1 MTPLWLA
8 KHQTRVPAVYL
19 SFHTLDSDSSHD
31 AALQNHINETK
42 NAIAK
47 SGFKTR
53 YAVVLVSDDAAI
65 SPLDFDERLASIRRA
80 TSLDPKLSCFH
91 FDVSDSQTDLP
102 NFVSGVLRALQP
114 ICIDYYRDLTKH
126 SRRKRGRPAPPPIT
140 GGASRGTSQ
149 VLTMNGWNVRYDFK
163 LAVFAEFRQEM
174 DVAQRH
180 YESALEELFGPEGS
194 LEHTPSWSARWQE
207 ARVLCDIIAFRVLR
221 CQIWRGMTSGAAES
235 WYNYKERMRDLID
248 RRGKGTDNSYGWE
261 AWEARWAKM
270 MAQLIEMADLP
281 VFKPV
286 DLSDPEDRTSGP
298 TVYAPAEKMYST
310 LDRMMPFH
318 LLHHPGYWWRLA
330 CKHLIARKRNAE
342 AIPQEDRTLPSE
354 TTSAQLANRTR
365 TYDTY
370 MVPQPH
376 EEAPLSGHSTYDYLL
391 DLQSQTERVE
401 SIMSNRGQIRAVQQ
415 VKIDLA
421 REFYRADRYDEVIQT
436 LQPVWDNMIWRREKW
451 FDLALEVLELIHG
464 SAERTS
470 NAKLQAES
478 AWELAY
484 QRTYLHVCIFYLS
497 DSQQPSDLKKA
508 STYCS
513 AYRVLVVTT
522 ISNTFC

>member
-1 MTPLWLA
+1 MTPLWLT

-19 SFHTLDSDSSHD
+19 SFHTLDSDSDHD
-31 AALQNHINETK
+31 AALQSHINETR

-80 TSLDPKLSCFH
+80 TSLDPKISCFH

-102 NFVSGVLRALQP
+102 SFVSGVLRALQP

-281 VFKPV
+281 VFRPV
-286 DLSDPEDRTSGP
+286 DLSDPEDQTSGP
-298 TVYAPAEKMYST
+298 IIYAPAEKMYST

-330 CKHLIARKRNAE
+330 CKHLMARKRNAE

-401 SIMSNRGQIRAVQQ
+401 SIMSNRGQMRAVQQ

-421 REFYRADRYDEVIQT
+421 REFYGADRYDEVIQT

-451 FDLALEVLELIHG
+451 FDLALEVLELIHS
-464 SAERTS
+464 SAEKTN

-478 AWELAY
+478 GWELAY
-484 QRTYLHVCIFYLS
+484 RRTYFHICIFYLS
-497 DSQQPSDLKKA
+497 DSQQPSNLKKA
-508 STYCS
+508 STYYS
-513 AYRVLVVTT
+513 AYRALVVTT
-522 ISNTFC
+522 IPNTFC

>member
-1 MTPLWLA
+1 MTPLWLT
-8 KHQTRVPAVYL
+8 KHQSRIPAVYL
-19 SFHTLDSDSSHD
+19 SFHTLDSDPNND
-31 AALQNHINETK
+31 TTLKNHINDTR

-65 SPLDFDERLASIRRA
+65 SPLDFEERLASIRRA
-80 TSLDPKLSCFH
+80 TSLDPKISCFH

-102 NFVSGVLRALQP
+102 TFVSSVLRALQP
-114 ICIDYYRDLTKH
+114 ACIDYYRDLTKH
-126 SRRKRGRPAPPPIT
+126 SRRKRGRAAPPPLT
-140 GGASRGTSQ
+140 AAASRGTSQ
-149 VLTMNGWNVRYDFK
+149 VLTVNGWNVRYDFK

-207 ARVLCDIIAFRVLR
+207 ARLLCDVIAFRVLR
-221 CQIWRGMTSGAAES
+221 CQIWRGMTSGTAES
-235 WYNYKERMRDLID
+235 WFNYKERMRDLID
-248 RRGKGTDNSYGWE
+248 RRGKGTDNSYSWE

-281 VFKPV
+281 VFKSV
-286 DLSDPEDRTSGP
+286 DLSDPEEQTAP
-298 TVYAPAEKMYST
+298 LTIYAPAEKLYST
-310 LDRMMPFH
+310 MERMMPFH

-330 CKHLIARKRNAE
+330 CKHLVARKRKAE
-342 AIPQEDRTLPSE
+342 AIPEEDRTLPSE
-354 TTSAQLANRTR
+354 TTAAQLASRTR

-391 DLQSQTERVE
+391 DLQSQTGRVE
-401 SIMSNRGQIRAVQQ
+401 SIMSNRGQMRAVHQ

-421 REFYRADRYDEVIQT
+421 REFFRAERYVEVVQT
-436 LQPVWDNMIWRREKW
+436 LQPVWENMIWRREKW
-451 FDLALEVLELIHG
+451 FDLAVEVLELVYNA
-464 SAERTS
+464 AEKTG
-470 NAKLQAES
+470 NIKLQAES
-478 AWELAY
+478 AWEL
-484 QRTYLHVCIFYLS
+484 TYERMWSSAHANKSSDSKQPSSLRKKSISRSACQAPTATTSPCIF
-497 DSQQPSDLKKA
+497 
-508 STYCS
+508 C
-513 AYRVLVVTT
+513 
-522 ISNTFC
+522 